1 MKSFCTL
8 LFFLLI
14 GLTPVLAQQPAQY
27 STYMLD
33 PFRFNPAYAG
43 LDNSLSVTGTYRTQ
57 WVGLSGNPTG
67 QRISLHLPLYFLSGG
82 LGLQLENDEIGAHR
96 LTSVQGAYN
105 FQRELG
111 AGILSLGAG
120 VGLQQ
125 WSLDGSRLQTPNGVY
140 GEPPGFINH
149 NDILLSEVT
158 DNGNTLSF
166 SAGLFYQSE
175 RIEGGIS
182 VDHISEPVIR
192 LTQLDYRLLR
202 SYYAYV
208 ATNFELGRSFV
219 LQPSAWLRSD
229 VVETQLDFSLIATY
243 NGNIFGGASFRGYN
257 NSTNDAVAVIVGFN
271 VSEQIAVAYAYDIAL
286 SPLKTVHTGSH
297 EIVLKYNLNKTIG
310 AGRPPRIIYHP
321 RAQ

>member
-1 MKSFCTL
+1 MKSFATL
-8 LFFLLI
+8 VFFFLI
-14 GLTPVLAQQPAQY
+14 GLAPLLAQQPAQY

-33 PFRFNPAYAG
+33 PFRYNPAYAG

-82 LGLQLENDEIGAHR
+82 FGLQLENDEIGAHR

-105 FQRELG
+105 YQRQVG
-111 AGILSLGAG
+111 NGILSLGAG
-120 VGLQQ
+120 AGFQQ
-125 WSLDGSRLQTPNGVY
+125 WSLDGNRLQTPDGVY
-140 GEPPGFINH
+140 NEPGVINH
-149 NDILLSEVT
+149 NDILLSDVSES
-158 DNGNTLSF
+158 GSTLSF

-175 RIEGGIS
+175 RIEGGLS
-182 VDHISEPVIR
+182 VDHVSEPVIS

-219 LQPSAWLRSD
+219 IQPSAWLRSD
-229 VVETQLDFSLIATY
+229 AVETQIDFSVIATY
-243 NGNIFGGASFRGYN
+243 NDNIFGGASFRGYN

-271 VSEQIAVAYAYDIAL
+271 LSEQIAVAYAYDIAL

-297 EIVLKYNLNKTIG
+297 EIVLKYNLNKSIG

-321 RAQ
+321 RAR